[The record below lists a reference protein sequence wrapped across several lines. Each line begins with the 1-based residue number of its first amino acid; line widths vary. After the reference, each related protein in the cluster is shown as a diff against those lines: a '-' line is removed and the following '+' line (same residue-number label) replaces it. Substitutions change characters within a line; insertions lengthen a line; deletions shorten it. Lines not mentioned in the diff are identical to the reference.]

1 MNEPINRGSGLLR
14 DYTGPGATK
23 ARTVIEHN
31 SVTILLSVVTDGG
44 GCLYGRQPFGD
55 SPPTDGLLK
64 LVGRP
69 LGRRP

>member
-1 MNEPINRGSGLLR
+1 MNEQINNGAVRVLR
-14 DYTGPGATK
+14 DYTGRGPTK

-31 SVTILLSVVTDGG
+31 SVTILLTDGG
-44 GCLYGRQPFGD
+44 GCLYVRQPFGD

>member
-1 MNEPINRGSGLLR
+1 MGAGI
-14 DYTGPGATK
+14 DYGM
-23 ARTVIEHN
+23 
-31 SVTILLSVVTDGG
+31 
-44 GCLYGRQPFGD
+44 QPFGD